1 MDLES
6 HVVFQILS
14 AQYKRKS
21 LATYKD
27 GFMFI
32 ASKKY
37 IYFCNSFGIEVF
49 ADKGGKEGSRDGTVS
64 YRRIYEATW
73 IAVEFVNVI
82 YVCDQSVGSVKI
94 ITTLKEPVQFLDG
107 LQCLVNVFSVHEKHR
122 SYAFKSLD
130 EAISLVFLCN

>member
-1 MDLES
+1 MVKS
-6 HVVFQILS
+6 HVVFHILS
-14 AQYKRKS
+14 AQHERKS

-37 IYFCNSFGIEVF
+37 IYFWKSFGIDVF
-49 ADKGGKEGSRDGTVS
+49 ADKEGEEVNRDGTVS
-64 YRRIYEATW
+64 YCRIYEATW

-82 YVCDQSVGSVKI
+82 YVCDQSIGSVKI
-94 ITTLKEPVQFLDG
+94 MTTLKEPVQFLDG

-122 SYAFKSLD
+122 SYALKSSD
-130 EAISLVFLCN
+130 EAISLVFRCN